1 MCRRPRS
8 RDWSCLFNAKMES
21 IKLCKQK
28 KAARTCCPRAGFK
41 PGTLVLMNLF
51 DKSRPH
57 ILQIV
62 IGDPDLLSSDT
73 TWGRLVRYCVDNGAY
88 VCDPKPSLKKK
99 ATQTRQIF
107 KRKWGHQICNVTVLY
122 ITIVYFQVDKSKL
135 LVFLFVQM
143 YIQFCY
149 SIIRN
154 SFPWLSRTNTAKLF
168 VQTETAQI
176 ILHPLV
182 RICKPQKL
190 Q

>member
-1 MCRRPRS
+1 MNIHVRINTYIDIDVYISLFLYLSIYLSIYISSCLSTCPSISLYMCRRPRS

-107 KRKWGHQICNVTVLY
+107 KRK
-122 ITIVYFQVDKSKL
+122 
-135 LVFLFVQM
+135 
-143 YIQFCY
+143 
-149 SIIRN
+149 
-154 SFPWLSRTNTAKLF
+154 
-168 VQTETAQI
+168 
-176 ILHPLV
+176 
-182 RICKPQKL
+182 
-190 Q
+190 